1 MNNNPFWRLMSYLF
15 NYKKEVTLAILF
27 NILTAIFTVLSAPL
41 ISPFLDILFLDSSQA
56 SHYAESPMFEQEK
69 WFKQQLL
76 YFIAQNGK
84 MKALQYV
91 CFAILAVFLLKNVSR
106 YFALF
111 FMAPV
116 RNGVVK
122 DIRNKLFTKALSFSP
137 SFYTRERKGDLIARV
152 STDVQEIETSIL
164 QVLETIF
171 REPLIIFLSIGL
183 MIYISPPL
191 TGIVLLM
198 LAFTTFVIGGI
209 GKKLKQSSQEVQ
221 QALGIILSR
230 WEESLGGIKTIQS
243 FNAERY
249 KEQQFDKE
257 NNIYR
262 IKTIRMLQRRDLSSP
277 LAEFLGISV
286 ITVLLWIGAQQVFE
300 KQIEAGTF
308 FAFLFAF
315 FNVIDPAKS
324 FSRAYFDIR
333 KGMAA
338 LSRVEEILHY
348 TSEVIAPSHPI
359 PFTTFEKE
367 ITFDRVSFQYPGT
380 TQKVLDNVSFTL
392 PKGKKMALIGPSG
405 AGKTTICELM
415 ARFYDVTEGNI
426 TIDGIDIKNISLLD
440 LRSSFSVISQEI
452 TLFYDTILGNITL
465 GREDIPID
473 EVIAAARIA
482 QAHEFIM
489 DTQEGF
495 NTHIGDRG
503 LMLSGGQRQRVA
515 LARALLRNAPIIIMD
530 EATSAVDTKAENAIQ
545 SDISPY
551 LKNKTLLIIAHRSNS
566 IQHVDEI
573 LVIQEGKIIE
583 QGSPD
588 SLYKKEGAF
597 WKWMQLQTG

>member
-15 NYKKEVTLAILF
+15 NYKKEVTLAVLF
-27 NILTAIFTVLSAPL
+27 NVLTAIFTVLSAPL

-56 SHYAESPMFEQEK
+56 TLYAEGAMLQQEK

-76 YFIAQNGK
+76 LFIAQNGK

-91 CFAILAVFLLKNVSR
+91 CFAILTVFLLKNISR

-152 STDVQEIETSIL
+152 STDVQEIESSIL

-171 REPLIIFLSIGL
+171 REPLIILLSIGL

-209 GKKLKQSSQEVQ
+209 GKKLKQSSKEVQ

-249 KEQQFDKE
+249 KVKQFDTE
-257 NNIYR
+257 NNLYR
-262 IKTIRMLQRRDLSSP
+262 IKTVRMLQRRDLSSP

-286 ITVLLWIGAQQVFE
+286 ITVLLWIGAQQVFQ

-348 TSEVIAPSHPI
+348 TSEVVSPLHPI

-367 ITFDRVSFQYPGT
+367 ITFDRVSFHYPGT

-392 PKGKKMALIGPSG
+392 LKGKKIALIGPSG

-415 ARFYDVTEGNI
+415 ARFYDVTEGRI
-426 TIDGIDIKNISLLD
+426 TIDGIDIKKISLSD
-440 LRSSFSVISQEI
+440 LRSTYSVMNQET
-452 TLFYDTILGNITL
+452 TLFYDTILENITL
-465 GREDIPID
+465 GREDIPIE
-473 EVIAAARIA
+473 EVIEVARIA

-489 DTQEGF
+489 DTQDGY

-503 LMLSGGQRQRVA
+503 LMISGGQRQRIA

-530 EATSAVDTKAENAIQ
+530 EATSAVDTNVENAIQ
-545 SDISPY
+545 SEISSY
-551 LKNKTLLIIAHRSNS
+551 LENKTLLIIAHRSNL

-573 LVIQEGKIIE
+573 LVIQEGKIVE
-583 QGSPD
+583 QGSPN
-588 SLYKKEGAF
+588 SLSEKVR
-597 WKWMQLQTG
+597 L

>member
-56 SHYAESPMFEQEK
+56 SHFAESPMLEQEK

-91 CFAILAVFLLKNVSR
+91 CFAILGVFLLKNVSR

-249 KEQQFDKE
+249 KEQQFDVE
-257 NNIYR
+257 NNFYR

-338 LSRVEEILHY
+338 LSRVEEILNY

-359 PFTTFEKE
+359 PFTAFKKE
-367 ITFDRVSFQYPGT
+367 ITFNKVSFQYPGT
-380 TQKVLDNVSFTL
+380 PQKVLDNVSFTL

-440 LRSSFSVISQEI
+440 LRSTFSVISQET

-489 DTQEGF
+489 DTQEGY

-503 LMLSGGQRQRVA
+503 LMLSGGQRQRIA
-515 LARALLRNAPIIIMD
+515 LARALLRNAPIIMMD

-551 LKNKTLLIIAHRSNS
+551 LENKTLLIIAHRSNS

-588 SLYKKEGAF
+588 SLFKKEGAF

>member
-56 SHYAESPMFEQEK
+56 SNYAEDALLHQEK

-76 YFIAQNGK
+76 LFIAQNGK

-91 CFAILAVFLLKNVSR
+91 CFAILGVFLLKNVSR

-171 REPLIIFLSIGL
+171 REPLIILLSIGL

-249 KEQQFDKE
+249 KEQQFDVE
-257 NNIYR
+257 NNFYR

-348 TSEVIAPSHPI
+348 TSEVIPPSHPI

-367 ITFDRVSFQYPGT
+367 ITFDRVSFHYPGT
-380 TQKVLDNVSFTL
+380 TQKVLDNVSFSL
-392 PKGKKMALIGPSG
+392 PKGKKIALIGPSG
-405 AGKTTICELM
+405 AGKTTICELL
-415 ARFYDVTEGNI
+415 ARFYDVTEGRI
-426 TIDGIDIKNISLLD
+426 MIDGIDIKNISLLD
-440 LRSSFSVISQEI
+440 LRSAFSVISQET

-465 GREDIPID
+465 GREDIPIE
-473 EVIAAARIA
+473 EVIEAARIA

-489 DTQEGF
+489 DTQDGY

-503 LMLSGGQRQRVA
+503 LMLSGGQRQRLA
-515 LARALLRNAPIIIMD
+515 LARALLRNAPIMIMD

-545 SDISPY
+545 TDIFPY
-551 LKNKTLLIIAHRSNS
+551 LENKTLLIIAHRSNS

-583 QGSPD
+583 QGSPN
-588 SLYKKEGAF
+588 SLFEKVC
-597 WKWMQLQTG
+597 L

>member
-56 SHYAESPMFEQEK
+56 SNYAEGALLHQEK

-76 YFIAQNGK
+76 LFIAQNGK

-91 CFAILAVFLLKNVSR
+91 CFAILGVFLLKNVSR

-171 REPLIIFLSIGL
+171 REPLIILLSIGL

-249 KEQQFDKE
+249 KEQQFDVE
-257 NNIYR
+257 NNFYR

-348 TSEVIAPSHPI
+348 TSEVIPPSHPI

-367 ITFDRVSFQYPGT
+367 ITFDRVSFYYPGT
-380 TQKVLDNVSFTL
+380 TQKVLDNVSFSL
-392 PKGKKMALIGPSG
+392 PKGKKIALIGPSG
-405 AGKTTICELM
+405 AGKTTICELL
-415 ARFYDVTEGNI
+415 ARFYDVTEGRI
-426 TIDGIDIKNISLLD
+426 MIDGIDIKNISLLD
-440 LRSSFSVISQEI
+440 LRSAFSVISQET

-465 GREDIPID
+465 GREDIPIE
-473 EVIAAARIA
+473 EVIEAARIA

-489 DTQEGF
+489 DTQDGY

-503 LMLSGGQRQRVA
+503 LMLSGGQRQRLA
-515 LARALLRNAPIIIMD
+515 LARALLRNAPIMIMD

-545 SDISPY
+545 TDIFPY
-551 LKNKTLLIIAHRSNS
+551 LENKTLLIIAHRSNS

-583 QGSPD
+583 QGSPN
-588 SLYKKEGAF
+588 SLFEKVC
-597 WKWMQLQTG
+597 L

>member
-56 SHYAESPMFEQEK
+56 SNYAEGALLHQEK

-76 YFIAQNGK
+76 LFIAQNGK

-91 CFAILAVFLLKNVSR
+91 CFAILGVFLLKNVSR

-171 REPLIIFLSIGL
+171 REPLIILLSIGL

-249 KEQQFDKE
+249 KEQQFDVE
-257 NNIYR
+257 NNFYR

-286 ITVLLWIGAQQVFE
+286 ITVLLWIGAQQVFA

-348 TSEVIAPSHPI
+348 RSEVIPPSHPI

-367 ITFDRVSFQYPGT
+367 ITFDRVSFHYPGT
-380 TQKVLDNVSFTL
+380 TQKVLDNVSFSL
-392 PKGKKMALIGPSG
+392 PKGKKIALIGPSG

-415 ARFYDVTEGNI
+415 ARFYDVTEGRI
-426 TIDGIDIKNISLLD
+426 MIDGIDIKNISLLD
-440 LRSSFSVISQEI
+440 LRSAFSVISQET

-465 GREDIPID
+465 GREDIPIE
-473 EVIAAARIA
+473 EVIEAARIA

-489 DTQEGF
+489 DTQDGY

-503 LMLSGGQRQRVA
+503 LMLSGGQRQRLA
-515 LARALLRNAPIIIMD
+515 LARALLRNAPIMIMD

-545 SDISPY
+545 TDIFPY
-551 LKNKTLLIIAHRSNS
+551 LENKTLLIIAHRSNS

-583 QGSPD
+583 QGSPN
-588 SLYKKEGAF
+588 SLFEKVC
-597 WKWMQLQTG
+597 L

>member
-1 MNNNPFWRLMSYLF
+1 MNNNPFCRLLSYLF
-15 NYKKEVTLAILF
+15 NYKKEVILAILF

-56 SHYAESPMFEQEK
+56 SHYAEGALLQQEK

-76 YFIAQNGK
+76 LFIAQNGK
-84 MKALQYV
+84 MKALLYV
-91 CFAILAVFLLKNVSR
+91 CFAILGVFLLKNVSR

-122 DIRNKLFTKALSFSP
+122 DIRNKLFAKALSFSP

-171 REPLIIFLSIGL
+171 REPLIILLSIGL

-198 LAFTTFVIGGI
+198 LAFTTFVIGGL

-249 KEQQFDKE
+249 KEKQFDFE
-257 NNIYR
+257 NNLYR

-348 TSEVIAPSHPI
+348 TSEVIPPSHPI
-359 PFTTFEKE
+359 PFTIFEKE

-380 TQKVLDNVSFTL
+380 TQKVLDNVSFSL
-392 PKGKKMALIGPSG
+392 PKGKKIALIGPSG

-415 ARFYDVTEGNI
+415 ARFYDVTEGRI

-440 LRSSFSVISQEI
+440 LRSTFSVISQET

-465 GREDIPID
+465 GREDIPIE

-489 DTQEGF
+489 DTKEGY

-503 LMLSGGQRQRVA
+503 LMLSGGQRQRLA
-515 LARALLRNAPIIIMD
+515 LARALLRNAPVIIMD
-530 EATSAVDTKAENAIQ
+530 EATSAVDTKVENAIQ

-551 LKNKTLLIIAHRSNS
+551 LENKTLLIIAHRSNS

-573 LVIQEGKIIE
+573 LVIQEGKIVE
-583 QGSPD
+583 QESPN
-588 SLYKKEGAF
+588 SLFDKVC
-597 WKWMQLQTG
+597 L

>member
-15 NYKKEVTLAILF
+15 NYKKEVTFAILF

-56 SHYAESPMFEQEK
+56 SNYAEGALLHQEK

-76 YFIAQNGK
+76 LFIVQNGK
-84 MKALQYV
+84 MKALQYI
-91 CFAILAVFLLKNVSR
+91 CFAILGVFLLKNVSR

-171 REPLIIFLSIGL
+171 REPLIILLSIGL

-249 KEQQFDKE
+249 KEQQFDVE
-257 NNIYR
+257 NNFYR

-348 TSEVIAPSHPI
+348 TSEVIPPSHPI

-367 ITFDRVSFQYPGT
+367 ITFDRVSFHYPGT
-380 TQKVLDNVSFTL
+380 TQKVLDNVSFSL
-392 PKGKKMALIGPSG
+392 PKGKKIALIGPSG

-415 ARFYDVTEGNI
+415 ARFYDVTEGRI
-426 TIDGIDIKNISLLD
+426 MIDGIDIKNISLLD
-440 LRSSFSVISQEI
+440 LRSAFSVISQET

-465 GREDIPID
+465 GREDIPIE
-473 EVIAAARIA
+473 EVIEAARIA

-489 DTQEGF
+489 DTQDGY

-503 LMLSGGQRQRVA
+503 LMLSGGQRQRLA
-515 LARALLRNAPIIIMD
+515 LARALLRNAPIMIMD

-545 SDISPY
+545 TDIFPY
-551 LKNKTLLIIAHRSNS
+551 LENKTLLIIAHRSNS

-583 QGSPD
+583 QGSPN
-588 SLYKKEGAF
+588 SLFEKVC
-597 WKWMQLQTG
+597 L

>member
-41 ISPFLDILFLDSSQA
+41 ISPFLGILFLDSSQA
-56 SHYAESPMFEQEK
+56 SNYAEDALLHQEK

-76 YFIAQNGK
+76 LFIVQNGK
-84 MKALQYV
+84 MKALQYI
-91 CFAILAVFLLKNVSR
+91 CFAILGVFLLKNVSR

-171 REPLIIFLSIGL
+171 REPLIILLSIGL

-249 KEQQFDKE
+249 KEQQFDVE
-257 NNIYR
+257 NNFYR

-308 FAFLFAF
+308 FACLFAF

-348 TSEVIAPSHPI
+348 TSEVIPPSHPI

-367 ITFDRVSFQYPGT
+367 ITFDRVSFHYPGT
-380 TQKVLDNVSFTL
+380 TQKVLDNVSFSL
-392 PKGKKMALIGPSG
+392 PKGKKIALIGPSG

-415 ARFYDVTEGNI
+415 ARFYDVTEGRI
-426 TIDGIDIKNISLLD
+426 MIDGIDIKNISLLD
-440 LRSSFSVISQEI
+440 LRSAFSVISQET

-465 GREDIPID
+465 GREDIPIE
-473 EVIAAARIA
+473 EVIEAARIA

-489 DTQEGF
+489 DTQDGY

-503 LMLSGGQRQRVA
+503 LMLSGGQRQRLA
-515 LARALLRNAPIIIMD
+515 LARALLRNAPIMIMD

-545 SDISPY
+545 TDIFPY
-551 LKNKTLLIIAHRSNS
+551 LENKTLLIIAHRSNS

-583 QGSPD
+583 QGSPN
-588 SLYKKEGAF
+588 SLFEKVC
-597 WKWMQLQTG
+597 L

>member
-56 SHYAESPMFEQEK
+56 SNYAEGALLHQEK

-76 YFIAQNGK
+76 LFIVQNGK
-84 MKALQYV
+84 MKALQYI
-91 CFAILAVFLLKNVSR
+91 CFAILGVFLLKNVSR

-171 REPLIIFLSIGL
+171 REPLIILLSIGL

-249 KEQQFDKE
+249 KEQQFDVE
-257 NNIYR
+257 NNFYR

-286 ITVLLWIGAQQVFE
+286 ITVLLWIGAQQVFA

-348 TSEVIAPSHPI
+348 TSEVIPPSHPI

-367 ITFDRVSFQYPGT
+367 ITFDRVSFHYPGT
-380 TQKVLDNVSFTL
+380 TQKVLDNVSFSL
-392 PKGKKMALIGPSG
+392 PKGKKIALIGPSG

-415 ARFYDVTEGNI
+415 ARFYDVTEGRI
-426 TIDGIDIKNISLLD
+426 MIDGIDIKNISLLD
-440 LRSSFSVISQEI
+440 LRSAFSVISQET

-465 GREDIPID
+465 GREDIPIE
-473 EVIAAARIA
+473 EVIEAARIA

-489 DTQEGF
+489 DTQDGY

-503 LMLSGGQRQRVA
+503 LMLSGGQRQRLA
-515 LARALLRNAPIIIMD
+515 LARALLRNAPIMIMD

-545 SDISPY
+545 TDIFPY
-551 LKNKTLLIIAHRSNS
+551 LENKTLLIIAHRSNS

-583 QGSPD
+583 QGSPN
-588 SLYKKEGAF
+588 SLFEKVC
-597 WKWMQLQTG
+597 L

>member
-1 MNNNPFWRLMSYLF
+1 MSNNPFWRLMSYLF
-15 NYKKEVTLAILF
+15 NYKKEVTLAVLF

-41 ISPFLDILFLDSSQA
+41 ISPFLDILFLDSAQG
-56 SHYAESPMFEQEK
+56 SHFAESTMLEQEK
-69 WFKQQLL
+69 WFKQQLF

-91 CFAILAVFLLKNVSR
+91 CFAILGVFLLKNVSR

-122 DIRNKLFTKALSFSP
+122 DIRNKLFTKALSLSP

-171 REPLIIFLSIGL
+171 REPLIIILSIGL

-249 KEQQFDKE
+249 KEQQFDLE
-257 NNIYR
+257 NNFYR
-262 IKTIRMLQRRDLSSP
+262 KKTIRMLQRRDLSSP

-338 LSRVEEILHY
+338 LARVEEILHY
-348 TSEVIAPSHPI
+348 KSEVIPPTHPV

-367 ITFDRVSFQYPGT
+367 ITFDRVSFQYPGS
-380 TQKVLDNVSFTL
+380 TQKVLDNVSFSL
-392 PKGKKMALIGPSG
+392 SKGKKIALIGPSG

-415 ARFYDVTEGNI
+415 ARFYDVTEGRI
-426 TIDGIDIKNISLLD
+426 TIDGIDIKKISLSD
-440 LRSSFSVISQEI
+440 LRSAFSVISQET

-465 GREDIPID
+465 GREDIPKK

-489 DTQEGF
+489 ETLVGY
-495 NTHIGDRG
+495 NTNIGDRG
-503 LMLSGGQRQRVA
+503 LMLSGGQRQRIA
-515 LARALLRNAPIIIMD
+515 LARALLRDTPIMIMD
-530 EATSAVDTKAENAIQ
+530 EATSAVDTKVENAIQ

-573 LVIQEGKIIE
+573 LVIHEGKILE

-588 SLYKKEGAF
+588 SLFKKKGAF

>member
-56 SHYAESPMFEQEK
+56 SNYAEGALLHQEK

-76 YFIAQNGK
+76 LFIVQNGK
-84 MKALQYV
+84 MKALQYI
-91 CFAILAVFLLKNVSR
+91 CFAILGVFLLKNVSR

-171 REPLIIFLSIGL
+171 REPLIILLSIGL

-249 KEQQFDKE
+249 KEQQFDVE
-257 NNIYR
+257 NNFYR

-286 ITVLLWIGAQQVFE
+286 ITVLLWIGAQQVFA

-348 TSEVIAPSHPI
+348 TSEVIPPSHPI
-359 PFTTFEKE
+359 PITTFEKE
-367 ITFDRVSFQYPGT
+367 ITFDRVSFHYPGT
-380 TQKVLDNVSFTL
+380 TQKVLDNVSFSL
-392 PKGKKMALIGPSG
+392 PKGKKIALIGPSG

-415 ARFYDVTEGNI
+415 ARFYDVTEGRI
-426 TIDGIDIKNISLLD
+426 MIDGIDIKNISLLD
-440 LRSSFSVISQEI
+440 LRSAFSVISQET

-465 GREDIPID
+465 GREDIPIE
-473 EVIAAARIA
+473 EVIEAARIA

-489 DTQEGF
+489 DTQDGY

-503 LMLSGGQRQRVA
+503 LMLSGGQRQRLA
-515 LARALLRNAPIIIMD
+515 LARALLRNAPIMIMD

-545 SDISPY
+545 TDIFPY
-551 LKNKTLLIIAHRSNS
+551 LENKTLLIIAHRSNS

-583 QGSPD
+583 QGSPN
-588 SLYKKEGAF
+588 SLFEKVC
-597 WKWMQLQTG
+597 L

>member
-1 MNNNPFWRLMSYLF
+1 M
-15 NYKKEVTLAILF
+15 
-27 NILTAIFTVLSAPL
+27 

-56 SHYAESPMFEQEK
+56 SNYAEGALLHQEK

-76 YFIAQNGK
+76 LFIVQNGK

-91 CFAILAVFLLKNVSR
+91 CFAILGVFLLKNVSR

-171 REPLIIFLSIGL
+171 REPLIILLSIGL

-249 KEQQFDKE
+249 KEQQFDVE
-257 NNIYR
+257 NNFYR

-348 TSEVIAPSHPI
+348 TSEVIPPSHPI

-367 ITFDRVSFQYPGT
+367 ITFDRVSFHYPGT
-380 TQKVLDNVSFTL
+380 TQKVLDNVSFSL
-392 PKGKKMALIGPSG
+392 PKGKKIALIGPSG

-415 ARFYDVTEGNI
+415 ARFYDVTEGRI
-426 TIDGIDIKNISLLD
+426 MIDGIDIKNISLLD
-440 LRSSFSVISQEI
+440 LRSAFSVISQET

-465 GREDIPID
+465 GREDIPIE
-473 EVIAAARIA
+473 EVIEAARIA

-489 DTQEGF
+489 DTQDGY

-503 LMLSGGQRQRVA
+503 LMLSGGQRQRLA
-515 LARALLRNAPIIIMD
+515 LARALLRNAPIMIMD

-545 SDISPY
+545 TDIFPY
-551 LKNKTLLIIAHRSNS
+551 LENKTLLIIAHRSNS

-583 QGSPD
+583 QGSPN
-588 SLYKKEGAF
+588 SLFEKVC
-597 WKWMQLQTG
+597 L

>member
-56 SHYAESPMFEQEK
+56 SNYAEGALLHQEK

-76 YFIAQNGK
+76 LFIAQNGK

-91 CFAILAVFLLKNVSR
+91 CFAILGVFLLKNVSR

-171 REPLIIFLSIGL
+171 REPLIILLSIGL

-191 TGIVLLM
+191 TGFVLLM

-209 GKKLKQSSQEVQ
+209 GKKLKQSSQVVQ

-249 KEQQFDKE
+249 KEQQFEVE
-257 NNIYR
+257 NNFYR

-348 TSEVIAPSHPI
+348 TSEVIPPSHPI
-359 PFTTFEKE
+359 PFTAFEKE
-367 ITFDRVSFQYPGT
+367 ITFDRVSFHYPGT
-380 TQKVLDNVSFTL
+380 TQKVLDNVSFSL
-392 PKGKKMALIGPSG
+392 PKGKKIALIGPSG
-405 AGKTTICELM
+405 AGKTTICELL
-415 ARFYDVTEGNI
+415 ARFYDVTEGRI
-426 TIDGIDIKNISLLD
+426 MIDGIDIKNISLLD
-440 LRSSFSVISQEI
+440 LRSAFSVISQET

-465 GREDIPID
+465 GREDIPIE
-473 EVIAAARIA
+473 EVIEAARIA

-489 DTQEGF
+489 DTQDGY

-503 LMLSGGQRQRVA
+503 LMLSGGQRQRLA
-515 LARALLRNAPIIIMD
+515 LARALLRNAPIMIMD

-545 SDISPY
+545 TDIFPY
-551 LKNKTLLIIAHRSNS
+551 LENKTLLIIAHRSNS

-583 QGSPD
+583 QGSPN
-588 SLYKKEGAF
+588 SLFEKVC
-597 WKWMQLQTG
+597 L

>member
-56 SHYAESPMFEQEK
+56 SQYAEGALLQQEK

-76 YFIAQNGK
+76 LFIAQNGK

-91 CFAILAVFLLKNVSR
+91 CFAILSVFLLKNISR

-171 REPLIIFLSIGL
+171 REPLIILLSIGL

-249 KEQQFDKE
+249 KEQQFDVE
-257 NNIYR
+257 NNFYR

-338 LSRVEEILHY
+338 LARVEEILQY
-348 TSEVIAPSHPI
+348 TSEVIPPLHPI

-367 ITFDRVSFQYPGT
+367 ITFDRVSFYYPGT
-380 TQKVLDNVSFTL
+380 TQKVLDNVSFSL
-392 PKGKKMALIGPSG
+392 PKGKKIALIGPSG

-440 LRSSFSVISQEI
+440 LRSTFSVISQET

-465 GREDIPID
+465 GREDIPME
-473 EVIAAARIA
+473 EVIKAARIA

-489 DTQEGF
+489 DTQEGY

-503 LMLSGGQRQRVA
+503 LMLSGGQRQRLA
-515 LARALLRNAPIIIMD
+515 LARALLRNAPVMIMD

-545 SDISPY
+545 TDISPY
-551 LKNKTLLIIAHRSNS
+551 LENKTLLIIAHRSNS

-588 SLYKKEGAF
+588 SLFKKEGAF

>member
-56 SHYAESPMFEQEK
+56 SNYAEGALLHQEK

-76 YFIAQNGK
+76 LFIAQNGK

-91 CFAILAVFLLKNVSR
+91 CFAILGVFLLKNVSR

-171 REPLIIFLSIGL
+171 REPLIILLSIGL

-249 KEQQFDKE
+249 KEQQFDVE
-257 NNIYR
+257 NNFYR

-348 TSEVIAPSHPI
+348 TSEVIPPSHPI

-367 ITFDRVSFQYPGT
+367 ITFDRVSFHYPGT
-380 TQKVLDNVSFTL
+380 NQKVLDNVSFSL
-392 PKGKKMALIGPSG
+392 PKGKKIALIGPSG
-405 AGKTTICELM
+405 AGKTTICELL
-415 ARFYDVTEGNI
+415 ARFYDVTEGRI
-426 TIDGIDIKNISLLD
+426 MIDGIDIKNISLLD
-440 LRSSFSVISQEI
+440 LRSAFSVISQET

-465 GREDIPID
+465 GREDIPIE
-473 EVIAAARIA
+473 EVIEAARIA

-489 DTQEGF
+489 DTQDGY

-503 LMLSGGQRQRVA
+503 LMLSGGQRQRLA
-515 LARALLRNAPIIIMD
+515 LARALLRNAPIMIMD

-545 SDISPY
+545 TDIFPY
-551 LKNKTLLIIAHRSNS
+551 LENKTLLIIAHRSNS

-583 QGSPD
+583 QGSPN
-588 SLYKKEGAF
+588 SLFEKVC
-597 WKWMQLQTG
+597 L

>member
-56 SHYAESPMFEQEK
+56 SNYAEGALLNQEK

-76 YFIAQNGK
+76 LFIAQNGK

-91 CFAILAVFLLKNVSR
+91 CFAILGVFLLKNVSR

-171 REPLIIFLSIGL
+171 REPLIILLSIGL

-249 KEQQFDKE
+249 KEQQFDVE
-257 NNIYR
+257 NNFYR

-286 ITVLLWIGAQQVFE
+286 ITVLLWIGAQQVFA

-348 TSEVIAPSHPI
+348 TSEVIPPSHPI
-359 PFTTFEKE
+359 PFTAFEKE
-367 ITFDRVSFQYPGT
+367 ITFDRVSFHYPGT
-380 TQKVLDNVSFTL
+380 TQKVLDNVSFSL
-392 PKGKKMALIGPSG
+392 PKGKKIALIGPSG
-405 AGKTTICELM
+405 AGKTTICELL
-415 ARFYDVTEGNI
+415 ARFYDVTEGRI
-426 TIDGIDIKNISLLD
+426 MIDGIDIKNISLLD
-440 LRSSFSVISQEI
+440 LRSAFSVISQET

-465 GREDIPID
+465 GREDIPIE
-473 EVIAAARIA
+473 EVIEAARIA

-489 DTQEGF
+489 DTQDGY

-503 LMLSGGQRQRVA
+503 LMLSGGQRQRLA
-515 LARALLRNAPIIIMD
+515 LARALLRNAPIMIMD

-545 SDISPY
+545 TDIFPY
-551 LKNKTLLIIAHRSNS
+551 LENKTLLIIAHRSNS

-583 QGSPD
+583 QGSPN
-588 SLYKKEGAF
+588 SLFEKVC
-597 WKWMQLQTG
+597 L

>member
-56 SHYAESPMFEQEK
+56 SNYAEGALLHQEK

-76 YFIAQNGK
+76 LFIAQNGK

-91 CFAILAVFLLKNVSR
+91 CFAILGVFLLKNVSR

-171 REPLIIFLSIGL
+171 REPLIILLSIGL

-249 KEQQFDKE
+249 KEQQFDVE
-257 NNIYR
+257 NNFYR

-348 TSEVIAPSHPI
+348 TSEVIPPSHPI
-359 PFTTFEKE
+359 PFTAFEKE
-367 ITFDRVSFQYPGT
+367 ITFDRVSFHYPGT
-380 TQKVLDNVSFTL
+380 TQKVLDNVSFSL
-392 PKGKKMALIGPSG
+392 PKGKKTALIGPSG
-405 AGKTTICELM
+405 AGKTTICELL
-415 ARFYDVTEGNI
+415 ARFYDVTEGRI
-426 TIDGIDIKNISLLD
+426 MIDGIDIKNISLLD
-440 LRSSFSVISQEI
+440 LRSAFSVISQET

-465 GREDIPID
+465 GREDIPIE
-473 EVIAAARIA
+473 EVIEAARIA

-489 DTQEGF
+489 DTQDGY

-503 LMLSGGQRQRVA
+503 LMLSGGQRQRLA
-515 LARALLRNAPIIIMD
+515 LARALLRNAPIMIMD

-545 SDISPY
+545 TDIFPY
-551 LKNKTLLIIAHRSNS
+551 LENKTLLIIAHRSNS

-583 QGSPD
+583 QGSPN
-588 SLYKKEGAF
+588 SLFEKVC
-597 WKWMQLQTG
+597 L